1 MFDFTAIQGRNL
13 KLSLLIISGLVL
25 TSVYDWQSIAPS
37 YLPAIDEQEHNK
49 IQNLTASDI
58 SSSLADDDV
67 NNSFVMTA
75 DDAATGAGAQ
85 ELRIDEHEEAVNM
98 FYLEASSE
106 IGCGLGHLRAH
117 TAVQQTQ

>member
-13 KLSLLIISGLVL
+13 KLLLLIISGLVL
-25 TSVYDWQSIAPS
+25 TSVYDWQSIAAS

-49 IQNLTASDI
+49 IQNLTASDV

-67 NNSFVMTA
+67 NKSFVMKA

-98 FYLEASSE
+98 FYLEASPARA
-106 IGCGLGHLRAH
+106 CGLGHW
-117 TAVQQTQ
+117 